1 MKLISLHIDNF
12 GQFNN
17 FDYVFEDGINQII
30 EENGWGK
37 STLAAFIK
45 VMFFGF
51 DNTSKRDDYVNEKRR
66 FKPWQGGLYGGSLA
80 FEIDNKQYT
89 IYRTFEAKD
98 KDDTFKLVDT
108 ITKLDSFDY
117 TSDIGKEIFEIDSD
131 SFEKTAYI
139 FQNNCESGSTGDIA
153 ALLGC
158 DAVDDVDVNN
168 YDEVIGHMNDK
179 INSLSPKR
187 KTGQLYKMKEDIERL
202 KAKLM
207 GKNEL
212 EQALQQTISLITEQK
227 KEYNRLDKEQTS
239 VSDILDKASRRKDLL
254 AFKEQYDIYNS
265 QLAERYT
272 AYKQYEEEYSKLPS
286 VEKLSIQF
294 SNLDELNKIS
304 IQLKHIELSSS
315 EKERLDSLEEKLSN
329 VTDKEIDYYMKAYNK
344 MSSLYQDIKDTRA
357 HLTANYEAVYD
368 KPEKSSPAITI
379 AAAIIGII
387 LIAAGIIIPSLAVIT
402 FLLGIVCIMGGI
414 AYGLVNKNRYKNNMR
429 TYNIRNEQYD
439 IIKEK
444 LDTLTKQYNKLQ
456 HDIDE
461 WISAIVPEHNIDDTY
476 YELMQLSQQKKELS
490 MLRDRELKYNKR
502 LKEYNVTAIIGS
514 INTFMSDYMEHTAIP
529 DIQGF
534 DNAINECISKLNSI
548 RQRINY
554 IEQYRKSYMD
564 ADNAFKRFRQNNVNY
579 EQQLSM
585 LRELDDMPDYDITE
599 LNAQL
604 NNIRSGMELCSNT
617 INEYN
622 SRLNSKENELDE
634 LSSYESQL
642 NGLEADYETL
652 LANYNNLL
660 KAKDYLEKAR
670 ISYAKKYQAPVNA
683 KFKEYFDIVSDNTD
697 SNMYSFDIHNN
708 LLKNEAG
715 QYREIRFL
723 SSGCKDLAGICMRF
737 AFIDSMYKDKKPFI
751 ILDDPF
757 VNMDTFSINN
767 AHRLIEKLA
776 KKYQILYFTC
786 HNSRTMK

>member
-1 MKLISLHIDNF
+1 
-12 GQFNN
+12 
-17 FDYVFEDGINQII
+17 
-30 EENGWGK
+30 
-37 STLAAFIK
+37 
-45 VMFFGF
+45 
-51 DNTSKRDDYVNEKRR
+51 
-66 FKPWQGGLYGGSLA
+66 
-80 FEIDNKQYT
+80 
-89 IYRTFEAKD
+89 
-98 KDDTFKLVDT
+98 
-108 ITKLDSFDY
+108 
-117 TSDIGKEIFEIDSD
+117 
-131 SFEKTAYI
+131 
-139 FQNNCESGSTGDIA
+139 
-153 ALLGC
+153 
-158 DAVDDVDVNN
+158 
-168 YDEVIGHMNDK
+168 
-179 INSLSPKR
+179 
-187 KTGQLYKMKEDIERL
+187 
-202 KAKLM
+202 
-207 GKNEL
+207 
-212 EQALQQTISLITEQK
+212 
-227 KEYNRLDKEQTS
+227 
-239 VSDILDKASRRKDLL
+239 
-254 AFKEQYDIYNS
+254 
-265 QLAERYT
+265 
-272 AYKQYEEEYSKLPS
+272 
-286 VEKLSIQF
+286 
-294 SNLDELNKIS
+294 
-304 IQLKHIELSSS
+304 
-315 EKERLDSLEEKLSN
+315 
-329 VTDKEIDYYMKAYNK
+329 
-344 MSSLYQDIKDTRA
+344 
-357 HLTANYEAVYD
+357 
-368 KPEKSSPAITI
+368 
-379 AAAIIGII
+379 
-387 LIAAGIIIPSLAVIT
+387 
-402 FLLGIVCIMGGI
+402 
-414 AYGLVNKNRYKNNMR
+414 MR

-490 MLRDRELKYNKR
+490 MLRDRELQYNKR
-502 LKEYNVTAIIGS
+502 LKEYNVTAIIRS

-708 LLKNEAG
+708 LLKNEVG

-776 KKYQILYFTC
+776 KRYQILYFTC

>member
-254 AFKEQYDIYNS
+254 AFKEQYDIYS
-265 QLAERYT
+265 WQG
-272 AYKQYEEEYSKLPS
+272 
-286 VEKLSIQF
+286 VF
-294 SNLDELNKIS
+294 
-304 IQLKHIELSSS
+304 H
-315 EKERLDSLEEKLSN
+315 SLLQ
-329 VTDKEIDYYMKAYNK
+329 V
-344 MSSLYQDIKDTRA
+344 
-357 HLTANYEAVYD
+357 HLTDSHTN
-368 KPEKSSPAITI
+368 
-379 AAAIIGII
+379 
-387 LIAAGIIIPSLAVIT
+387 
-402 FLLGIVCIMGGI
+402 
-414 AYGLVNKNRYKNNMR
+414 
-429 TYNIRNEQYD
+429 
-439 IIKEK
+439 
-444 LDTLTKQYNKLQ
+444 
-456 HDIDE
+456 
-461 WISAIVPEHNIDDTY
+461 SAHQAHFP
-476 YELMQLSQQKKELS
+476 
-490 MLRDRELKYNKR
+490 
-502 LKEYNVTAIIGS
+502 
-514 INTFMSDYMEHTAIP
+514 
-529 DIQGF
+529 
-534 DNAINECISKLNSI
+534 LN
-548 RQRINY
+548 
-554 IEQYRKSYMD
+554 
-564 ADNAFKRFRQNNVNY
+564 
-579 EQQLSM
+579 
-585 LRELDDMPDYDITE
+585 
-599 LNAQL
+599 
-604 NNIRSGMELCSNT
+604 
-617 INEYN
+617 
-622 SRLNSKENELDE
+622 
-634 LSSYESQL
+634 
-642 NGLEADYETL
+642 
-652 LANYNNLL
+652 
-660 KAKDYLEKAR
+660 
-670 ISYAKKYQAPVNA
+670 
-683 KFKEYFDIVSDNTD
+683 
-697 SNMYSFDIHNN
+697 
-708 LLKNEAG
+708 
-715 QYREIRFL
+715 
-723 SSGCKDLAGICMRF
+723 
-737 AFIDSMYKDKKPFI
+737 
-751 ILDDPF
+751 
-757 VNMDTFSINN
+757 
-767 AHRLIEKLA
+767 
-776 KKYQILYFTC
+776 
-786 HNSRTMK
+786 

>member
-1 MKLISLHIDNF
+1 MA
-12 GQFNN
+12 G
-17 FDYVFEDGINQII
+17 V
-30 EENGWGK
+30 
-37 STLAAFIK
+37 K
-45 VMFFGF
+45 VRLRHLSRLCFLGF
-51 DNTSKRDDYVNEKRR
+51 DNTSKRDDYVNAK
-66 FKPWQGGLYGGSLA
+66 KGGLSLGRA
-80 FEIDNKQYT
+80 AYMVEVLQFEIDNKQYT

-131 SFEKTAYI
+131 SFCKKQLTL

-402 FLLGIVCIMGGI
+402 FFTWYCMYNG
-414 AYGLVNKNRYKNNMR
+414 RYC
-429 TYNIRNEQYD
+429 
-439 IIKEK
+439 
-444 LDTLTKQYNKLQ
+444 L
-456 HDIDE
+456 
-461 WISAIVPEHNIDDTY
+461 WS
-476 YELMQLSQQKKELS
+476 
-490 MLRDRELKYNKR
+490 
-502 LKEYNVTAIIGS
+502 
-514 INTFMSDYMEHTAIP
+514 
-529 DIQGF
+529 
-534 DNAINECISKLNSI
+534 C
-548 RQRINY
+548 
-554 IEQYRKSYMD
+554 
-564 ADNAFKRFRQNNVNY
+564 
-579 EQQLSM
+579 
-585 LRELDDMPDYDITE
+585 
-599 LNAQL
+599 
-604 NNIRSGMELCSNT
+604 
-617 INEYN
+617 
-622 SRLNSKENELDE
+622 
-634 LSSYESQL
+634 
-642 NGLEADYETL
+642 
-652 LANYNNLL
+652 
-660 KAKDYLEKAR
+660 
-670 ISYAKKYQAPVNA
+670 
-683 KFKEYFDIVSDNTD
+683 
-697 SNMYSFDIHNN
+697 
-708 LLKNEAG
+708 
-715 QYREIRFL
+715 
-723 SSGCKDLAGICMRF
+723 
-737 AFIDSMYKDKKPFI
+737 
-751 ILDDPF
+751 
-757 VNMDTFSINN
+757 
-767 AHRLIEKLA
+767 
-776 KKYQILYFTC
+776 
-786 HNSRTMK
+786 

>member
-1 MKLISLHIDNF
+1 MSKVLIVEDEEAIADIEKDYLELSGFEVTICKDGTSGLAEALDGEYDICILDVMLPGIDGFEICKKVRETKNIPIIMVSAKKEDIDKIR
-12 GQFNN
+12 GLGVGAD
-17 FDYVFEDGINQII
+17 DYMTKPFSPSELVARVKAHLSRYERLINSSQPENDII
-30 EENGWGK
+30 EIRGIKIDKTARRVFVNGEEK
-37 STLAAFIK
+37 IFTTKEFDLLTFLAEHPNH
-45 VMFFGF
+45 V
-51 DNTSKRDDYVNEKRR
+51 
-66 FKPWQGGLYGGSLA
+66 
-80 FEIDNKQYT
+80 YT
-89 IYRTFEAKD
+89 KEELF
-98 KDDTFKLVDT
+98 
-108 ITKLDSFDY
+108 
-117 TSDIGKEIFEIDSD
+117 KEIWDMDS
-131 SFEKTAYI
+131 I
-139 FQNNCESGSTGDIA
+139 GDIA
-153 ALLGC
+153 T
-158 DAVDDVDVNN
+158 VTVH
-168 YDEVIGHMNDK
+168 IKK
-179 INSLSPKR
+179 IREK
-187 KTGQLYKMKEDIERL
+187 I
-202 KAKLM
+202 
-207 GKNEL
+207 EL
-212 EQALQQTISLITEQK
+212 EQALQQTISLITEQN

-368 KPEKSSPAITI
+368 KPKKSSPAITI
-379 AAAIIGII
+379 AVAIIGII

-414 AYGLVNKNRYKNNMR
+414 AYGLVNKDRYKNNMR

>member
-17 FDYVFEDGINQII
+17 FDYVFEDGINQIV

-368 KPEKSSPAITI
+368 KPKKSSPAITI

-414 AYGLVNKNRYKNNMR
+414 AYGLVNKDRYKNNMR

-444 LDTLTKQYNKLQ
+444 LDTL
-456 HDIDE
+456 
-461 WISAIVPEHNIDDTY
+461 
-476 YELMQLSQQKKELS
+476 
-490 MLRDRELKYNKR
+490 
-502 LKEYNVTAIIGS
+502 
-514 INTFMSDYMEHTAIP
+514 
-529 DIQGF
+529 
-534 DNAINECISKLNSI
+534 LNSI
-548 RQRINY
+548 TSFSTILMNGYQR
-554 IEQYRKSYMD
+554 
-564 ADNAFKRFRQNNVNY
+564 
-579 EQQLSM
+579 
-585 LRELDDMPDYDITE
+585 
-599 LNAQL
+599 
-604 NNIRSGMELCSNT
+604 
-617 INEYN
+617 
-622 SRLNSKENELDE
+622 
-634 LSSYESQL
+634 
-642 NGLEADYETL
+642 
-652 LANYNNLL
+652 
-660 KAKDYLEKAR
+660 
-670 ISYAKKYQAPVNA
+670 
-683 KFKEYFDIVSDNTD
+683 
-697 SNMYSFDIHNN
+697 
-708 LLKNEAG
+708 
-715 QYREIRFL
+715 
-723 SSGCKDLAGICMRF
+723 
-737 AFIDSMYKDKKPFI
+737 
-751 ILDDPF
+751 
-757 VNMDTFSINN
+757 
-767 AHRLIEKLA
+767 
-776 KKYQILYFTC
+776 
-786 HNSRTMK
+786 